1 MKSLTNIKLLLL
13 LLFCSFTFQSAQ
25 AQKNRLK
32 KKDLLK
38 VKSMMCGAFDSRAQ
52 AMQDSANYMEIHLH
66 MVPIWKKRKDG
77 FWLYVEQAVA
87 SAQDRPYRQ
96 RVYHVYLS
104 GDTAIIS
111 EVYELNKPLRF
122 AGAWKENDPLKNLNT
137 DSLVSRNGC
146 AIMLTKNTD
155 GTFNGKTGEK
165 TCPSNLRGAIYATS
179 EVTLSPEQ
187 MVSWDRGFNAENKQ
201 VWGAEKGGYIFRK
214 RSN

>member
-1 MKSLTNIKLLLL
+1 
-13 LLFCSFTFQSAQ
+13 
-25 AQKNRLK
+25 
-32 KKDLLK
+32 
-38 VKSMMCGAFDSRAQ
+38 
-52 AMQDSANYMEIHLH
+52 
-66 MVPIWKKRKDG
+66 
-77 FWLYVEQAVA
+77 
-87 SAQDRPYRQ
+87 
-96 RVYHVYLS
+96 VYLS